1 MPPARVTSPAGREAS
16 AGRGT
21 SAARVTS
28 LPDRLLVKP
37 GLANPAPVSSRASA
51 AAASVAVVSDA
62 DSSSTPSPTGGFF
75 GASAPAL
82 ASALADAAVVG
93 AAVAD
98 AAVLSAFSGL
108 TDLKGLSGF
117 TGPSGSGNRCGL
129 VTLAGVKTLG
139 EAGGGLGGAL
149 PSDPPSEPPPDSCL
163 ASPLGAV
170 ASERFSGRLV
180 NTESGASL
188 AAGSDEDPFWLLP

>member
-1 MPPARVTSPAGREAS
+1 M
-16 AGRGT
+16 
-21 SAARVTS
+21 
-28 LPDRLLVKP
+28 KP

-75 GASAPAL
+75 GASAPVF
-82 ASALADAAVVG
+82 ASALADAAVAG
-93 AAVAD
+93 AAVAGAALAD